1 MRGVL
6 PSLRSIIS
14 NMDPGNSDRR
24 AYNCSPRKER
34 VRSHKTDR
42 KVQRRE
48 RLRAPHVSDWR
59 SSCLGY
65 TRRYL

>member
-1 MRGVL
+1 
-6 PSLRSIIS
+6 
-14 NMDPGNSDRR
+14 MDPGNSDRR

-34 VRSHKTDR
+34 IPSKVER
-42 KVQRRE
+42 KIQRRE
-48 RLRAPHVSDWR
+48 RRLRTPFVSDWR